1 MATQS
6 DKAKRAAT
14 TKALKQRQQ
23 EEDDRVLIESTRH
36 KFGSIPLYGSY
47 LQSAYDEEPRQA
59 KTKAL
64 ETAGMKYSAVVIS
77 SNIDSKQSGMARHI
91 RGPHHLRHN

>member
-23 EEDDRVLIESTRH
+23 EEDDQVLN
-36 KFGSIPLYGSY
+36 FGSIPLYGSY

-64 ETAGMKYSAVVIS
+64 ETTGMKYSAVVIS